1 MPGLTATPMLPLANY
16 LYQGA
21 AKVQGWLWPTTG
33 TILAQ
38 VLVKQVQSGQQ
49 GDVCE
54 VGVHHGK
61 SFLVLAN
68 GIVAGERAVAVDV
81 FGDQHKNV
89 DQSGAG
95 DRAVFE
101 ANLAAYAPAAA
112 VEIIQRSSLE
122 LGPDWSPRPRFR
134 LFSID
139 GGHTAQATAND
150 LRLAER
156 TALPGCVVALD
167 DVFNTTWT
175 GVITGLVDYTA
186 AGGRLIPFA
195 IVPNKLLLTTDAE
208 HALAWRTRLQREVP
222 LAYEKA
228 NEFMAGQVDTYVEHP
243 YYNYELYAGLQQQA
257 EALTRERDGLAAQ
270 VAELQRAY
278 AAVQGSTSWRV
289 TAPLR
294 STKTLF
300 RSPVR

>member
-101 ANLAAYAPAAA
+101 ANLAAYAPGAA

-175 GVITGLVDYTA
+175 GVITGPGRLHRGWRQAHPVRHRPEQAAAHHRRRACPRVAHAAA
-186 AGGRLIPFA
+186 AGGS
-195 IVPNKLLLTTDAE
+195 
-208 HALAWRTRLQREVP
+208 
-222 LAYEKA
+222 
-228 NEFMAGQVDTYVEHP
+228 AGV
-243 YYNYELYAGLQQQA
+243 
-257 EALTRERDGLAAQ
+257 
-270 VAELQRAY
+270 
-278 AAVQGSTSWRV
+278 
-289 TAPLR
+289 
-294 STKTLF
+294 
-300 RSPVR
+300 